1 MAPPSPASNPYLSA
15 WYGWW
20 LEARCGCGRSAQMPI
35 ALLARRL
42 DTDGWLGDVANRMR
56 CDGCGTRPVSVDL
69 INNPQG
75 DAQGFAGGK
84 PVIRHRL
91 VPTP

>member
-1 MAPPSPASNPYLSA
+1 
-15 WYGWW
+15 
-20 LEARCGCGRSAQMPI
+20 MPV
-35 ALLARRL
+35 AVLARRL
-42 DTDGWLGDVANRMR
+42 GTNGWVDDLAHRMR
-56 CDGCGTRPVSVDL
+56 CDECAARPVSVDL

-75 DAQGFAGGK
+75 EAQGFAEGK